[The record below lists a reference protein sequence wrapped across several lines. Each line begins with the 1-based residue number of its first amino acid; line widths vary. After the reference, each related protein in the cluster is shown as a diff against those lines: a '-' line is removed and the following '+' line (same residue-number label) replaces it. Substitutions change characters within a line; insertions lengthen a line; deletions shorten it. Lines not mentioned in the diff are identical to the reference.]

1 MGGPTGGPL
10 ICQGG
15 RGPPGPP
22 RGAATDDSV
31 YLMCSKKLDSQP
43 TTRNEQKI
51 LKEKT
56 KNKLKI
62 RKKLKVKIGQQGRQV
77 HTISCRYIL
86 KYRLSAYNKTHH
98 NTIFHIYSLQ
108 AILVKLL

>member
-1 MGGPTGGPL
+1 VQLSDGGANGGATNL
-10 ICQGG
+10 SGAAA
-15 RGPPGPP
+15 PPGLP

-62 RKKLKVKIGQQGRQV
+62 RKKLKVKIGQQGR
-77 HTISCRYIL
+77 
-86 KYRLSAYNKTHH
+86 
-98 NTIFHIYSLQ
+98 
-108 AILVKLL
+108 

>member
-62 RKKLKVKIGQQGRQV
+62 RKKLKVKIGQQGR
-77 HTISCRYIL
+77 
-86 KYRLSAYNKTHH
+86 
-98 NTIFHIYSLQ
+98 
-108 AILVKLL
+108 